1 MERDR
6 ERDAPETLSIPSHRR
21 KLWVFLSILLV
32 LPIVL
37 SPLVLIDAFSNGE
50 NRPNLAFAICMAVFG
65 VLLLSWQIW
74 FAVLRV
80 EFGDT
85 IIVHYFLSSRKI
97 RWEDVQTV
105 YFEERTEFVNFIP
118 VVVRRMTIDV
128 AVGKSISV
136 EVNPTSIDK
145 VCEFAEL
152 HRLNFDVP
160 SALLNDS
167 GPTTRAVVIVVV
179 LSGILTGLGLCLAL
193 FFADKPIPEAVQ
205 PAAKNTRILIDQ
217 VTASPFPTDPVDEAI
232 SKAGM
237 DLKSSDPAGILEH
250 LVEESPT
257 NREFRFRLANEYLKA
272 MEGKVIYGN
281 GRITFDRNVAPQVR
295 MELQRKAV
303 LLLKML
309 LEHEPDNPKYLKAYA
324 KALQDVSLSVES

>member
-37 SPLVLIDAFSNGE
+37 SPLVVIDAFSDGKNQ
-50 NRPNLAFAICMAVFG
+50 PNLAFAICMAVFG
-65 VLLLSWQIW
+65 VPLLCWQIW
-74 FAVLRV
+74 FAIFRV
-80 EFGDT
+80 EFGDN
-85 IIVHYFLSSRKI
+85 IVVHYFLSSRKI
-97 RWEDVQTV
+97 LWEDVQTV
-105 YFEERTEFVNFIP
+105 YFEERTEVVDFIP
-118 VVVRRMTIDV
+118 VDVRRMNIDV
-128 AVGKSISV
+128 TVGKSISV
-136 EVNPTSIDK
+136 EINPTSIDK
-145 VCEFAEL
+145 ICEFAEL

-160 SALLNDS
+160 ATLLNDR

-205 PAAKNTRILIDQ
+205 PAAENTGILRDQ
-217 VTASPFPTDPVDEAI
+217 VTVSPFPTDPVNEAI

-237 DLKSSDPAGILEH
+237 ALNSSDPVGILEH

-257 NREFRFRLANEYLKA
+257 NSEFRFRLANEYLCQLA
-272 MEGKVIYGN
+272 
-281 GRITFDRNVAPQVR
+281 
-295 MELQRKAV
+295 
-303 LLLKML
+303 
-309 LEHEPDNPKYLKAYA
+309 LETIPPVCASNDTTLPLNPF
-324 KALQDVSLSVES
+324 QSVTGSL